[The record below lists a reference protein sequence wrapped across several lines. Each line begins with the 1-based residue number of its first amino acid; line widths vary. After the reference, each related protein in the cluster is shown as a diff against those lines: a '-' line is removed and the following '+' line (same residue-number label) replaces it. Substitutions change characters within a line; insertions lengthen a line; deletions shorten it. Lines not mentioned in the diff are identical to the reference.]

1 MKPSVVLLVGASTAS
16 ATSWL
21 SWPSWLSWASWPNKG
36 SDPRPYSGLD
46 GSTNPSVPDI
56 TIMIESLSLSPETM
70 TGVVTVG
77 IDCANDNLPATSIVP
92 PPTFTPTPTSFTT
105 TTAPPTITDASVRQN
120 EDEFVDISLVS
131 RKRGLVGNVDAN
143 GRPWIEYAANL
154 YSTSDAP
161 AATGSGRGSF
171 GCDSDEECDDVE
183 DLDKGEEKKE
193 EEDELMFDM
202 SLATSHGRIL
212 ELPEKPSSR
221 VGGKHGWINE
231 YWSRRPTTLTTMTR
245 VPTTS
250 SPSNVPT
257 ADVENKPSDEDWP
270 EMFEMD
276 LSDDVEDT
284 ADTTK
289 LPKASSV
296 SES

>member
-1 MKPSVVLLVGASTAS
+1 
-16 ATSWL
+16 
-21 SWPSWLSWASWPNKG
+21 
-36 SDPRPYSGLD
+36 
-46 GSTNPSVPDI
+46 
-56 TIMIESLSLSPETM
+56 M

-92 PPTFTPTPTSFTT
+92 PPAFTPTPTSFTT

-120 EDEFVDISLVS
+120 EDEFVDISLAG
-131 RKRGLVGNVDAN
+131 RKRGRVGNVDAN

-171 GCDSDEECDDVE
+171 GWDSDEEYDDVE
-183 DLDKGEEKKE
+183 DLDKGEENKE

-202 SLATSHGRIL
+202 SLATSHDRIL
-212 ELPEKPSSR
+212 ELPEMPSSR
-221 VGGKHGWINE
+221 VGGKHV
-231 YWSRRPTTLTTMTR
+231 S
-245 VPTTS
+245 TTS

-284 ADTTK
+284 VDTTK
-289 LPKASSV
+289 LPEASSAN
-296 SES
+296 ES